1 LDASPGALKIQPRRG
16 FDNGFSR
23 RYWSLVSEGQKAFA
37 SVAQAEFVEAIG
49 TEVSEQGA
57 ARI

>member
-23 RYWSLVSEGQKAFA
+23 HYWSIVSEGQKALE
-37 SVAQAEFVEAIG
+37 SVAHAESVETIG
-49 TEVSEQGA
+49 TEVSE
-57 ARI
+57 